1 MKVTTTVGIIVLA
14 LTIFAT
20 ILSGCFFER
29 WVEVA
34 EGDYLPVVSGGR
46 HEDAGARLIESM
58 NVDRTDNVVNINLK
72 DGSEIYIKF
81 KERPRQDSPLGCPSN
96 INSTKMEVLEPDV
109 DKLTIGSVVINSP
122 VLVRNCPRNPEVVIL
137 REDGQIGGS
146 GTACAGND
154 KCIHFKP
161 VTSAEPMQTPVD

>member
-1 MKVTTTVGIIVLA
+1 MKVTKTIGIIALA

-20 ILSGCFFER
+20 ILSGCSFNR

-34 EGDYLPVVSGGR
+34 GGDYLPVVFSGLHQGV
-46 HEDAGARLIESM
+46 GASLIESM
-58 NVDRTDNVVNINLK
+58 NVDRNKNTVNIHLK
-72 DGSEIYIKF
+72 DGAEINADF
-81 KERPRQDSPLGCPSN
+81 KMRPKKDSPSGCPSN
-96 INSTKMEVLEPDV
+96 INATKMEVLE
-109 DKLTIGSVVINSP
+109 L
-122 VLVRNCPRNPEVVIL
+122 LVRNCPRNPEVVIL